1 MTLTKEQ
8 QDCVAD
14 NHNLIYWY
22 INLKHLDMNEWYDL
36 LAIELCYSVVKYN
49 SEKGSLSNYFKM
61 RADNLVRKEYSKSQ
75 LKKNKTEPPLE
86 FFDAVYDSHYQD
98 NNFDDMVLHCELG
111 TLFAGENG
119 EIFRMRADGYTQAE
133 IAEKL
138 GVTQSYISKIID
150 KKRKE
155 FYGYD

>member
-22 INLKHLDMNEWYDL
+22 INLKHLDTNEWYDL

-75 LKKNKTEPPLE
+75 LKKNKTAPPLE
-86 FFDAVYDSHYQD
+86 FFDDIYDSHCQ
-98 NNFDDMVLHCELG
+98 DDMILRCELE

-119 EIFRMRADGYTQAE
+119 DIFRMRADGYTQVE
-133 IAEKL
+133 IAAHL

-155 FYGYD
+155 FYTN

>member
-1 MTLTKEQ
+1 MRLTKEQ

-22 INLKHLDMNEWYDL
+22 INLKNLDMNEWYDL
-36 LAIELCYSVVKYN
+36 LAIELCCSVVKYN

-75 LKKNKTEPPLE
+75 LKKNKTAPPLE
-86 FFDAVYDSHYQD
+86 FFDAVYESHCQ
-98 NNFDDMVLHCELG
+98 DDMVLRCELD
-111 TLFAGENG
+111 TLFTGDNG
-119 EIFRMRADGYTQAE
+119 EIFRMRADGYTQVE
-133 IAEKL
+133 IAAHL

-155 FYGYD
+155 FYTN